1 MAETINSTA
10 RDPAPTM
17 AASLTRATSDLSFI
31 AGVLRQNSTRD
42 REAREATATRGVLPD
57 FAKGLFT
64 GVIFLSTFGG
74 SITFQTIIQDL
85 GTGEDE
91 NPGHRFSRRR
101 ARTFLAI
108 SWLLFV
114 IDLGVSAILI
124 AMLYLYRGKFGNDWA
139 DHIVVRVMS
148 FIFLPGVL
156 IGALL
161 FSSLAVTAYSEPTGW
176 TAVGFCGIFGL
187 AVIAWWFTEVM
198 YVQNVPTDILS

>member
-1 MAETINSTA
+1 MGDSDSSHRGRTDAEVV
-10 RDPAPTM
+10 
-17 AASLTRATSDLSFI
+17 ASLTRATTDLTI
-31 AGVLRQNSTRD
+31 ATNALRQSTDQDHEERS
-42 REAREATATRGVLPD
+42 ATDCGGVLPE

-64 GVIFLSTFGG
+64 GVVFLSTFGG

-108 SWLLFV
+108 SWVLFTV
-114 IDLGVSAILI
+114 DLGVSAILI
-124 AMLYLYRGKFGNDWA
+124 AMLYLYRGRSQNSWA
-139 DHIVVRVMS
+139 DSFFVRVVS
-148 FIFLPGVL
+148 FMFLPGVL

-176 TAVGFCGIFGL
+176 TAVGFCGLFGTTVL
-187 AVIAWWFTEVM
+187 AWWLTEIM
-198 YVQNVPTDILS
+198 YVQG

>member
-1 MAETINSTA
+1 MADNEQNDATGIRPGLGRTLTHDSANPEWIRFAQTLQHKTRLEIEEKNNS
-10 RDPAPTM
+10 R
-17 AASLTRATSDLSFI
+17 S
-31 AGVLRQNSTRD
+31 G
-42 REAREATATRGVLPD
+42 GVLPE

-64 GVIFLSTFGG
+64 GIIFLSTFGG

-85 GTGEDE
+85 GDQEDS
-91 NPGHRFSRRR
+91 NPGHRFSRKR

-114 IDLGVSAILI
+114 IDLGVSALLM
-124 AMLYLYRGKFGNDWA
+124 AMLYLYRGPKQSSWA
-139 DHIVVRVMS
+139 DTIYVRVLS

-176 TAVGFCGIFGL
+176 TAVGFCGAFGL
-187 AVIAWWFTEVM
+187 AVLVWWFVEIV
-198 YVQNVPTDILS
+198 